1 MNHYFTIN
9 YSFLLPEKSFVL
21 YKSNNFPYQYF
32 ENMLKTSVP
41 LCPAL
46 LAVKYTKILYY
57 KFPAIVIKTKSL
69 AIISKTQLFGKYAQI
84 S

>member
-32 ENMLKTSVP
+32 KHISSFHP
-41 LCPAL
+41 F
-46 LAVKYTKILYY
+46 LAVKYTKYY
-57 KFPAIVIKTKSL
+57 ITKSLTIVIKTIL
-69 AIISKTQLFGKYAQI
+69 LVNNF
-84 S
+84 